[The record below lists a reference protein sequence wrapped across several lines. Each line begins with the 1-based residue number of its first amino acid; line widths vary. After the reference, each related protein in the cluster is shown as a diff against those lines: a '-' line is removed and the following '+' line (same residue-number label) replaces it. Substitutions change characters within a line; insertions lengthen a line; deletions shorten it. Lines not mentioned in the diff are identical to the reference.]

1 MALYLIV
8 DWRLSFFFPL
18 DMFFLAAAVGVKG
31 YMAFRVSVCLSLG
44 YCQRDAADSHG
55 KVYIGDILYIFL
67 DLLSIN
73 QFRSRI
79 ELPTPSKKKEK
90 PRKEKQANKRD
101 RRKRDGPASEN
112 PISNFVIQQ
121 QHNSPCTADE
131 QGTGFA
137 SIASTR
143 QTV

>member
-1 MALYLIV
+1 
-8 DWRLSFFFPL
+8 
-18 DMFFLAAAVGVKG
+18 
-31 YMAFRVSVCLSLG
+31 
-44 YCQRDAADSHG
+44 
-55 KVYIGDILYIFL
+55 
-67 DLLSIN
+67 
-73 QFRSRI
+73 
-79 ELPTPSKKKEK
+79 LPTPSKKKEK

-121 QHNSPCTADE
+121 HNSPCTADE